1 MTESDARK
9 AFHTARTELQMALTK
24 YQGARAALH
33 RMTGEFIG
41 TDQALNLQF
50 SSVTAPQAAADAATP
65 GSDGNAARYAM
76 ADC

>member
-9 AFHTARTELQMALTK
+9 AFHTARSELQAALTK

-33 RMTGEFIG
+33 RTTGEFIG

-50 SSVTAPQAAADAATP
+50 SSAVAAPEGSGSAPPYAT
-65 GSDGNAARYAM
+65 